1 MLCVSLALAGLLVV
15 RRLVPLPISDT
26 NNAVI
31 GITYAATYVL
41 YGLTLGFS
49 LYLGN
54 QEASEARETVEREA
68 ANLEGIVEI
77 AQQLPQPERDRIQE
91 VTESYA
97 RTVVEDEW
105 PLMGGGANSQ
115 VSSQAESLLDEL
127 QESVLGYEPET
138 SAEQALYSQGMTL
151 VFGIEDEREIRLL
164 HSRQDSHTLLWYVLV
179 VGAVITVLHSFFFG
193 SKVVW
198 LQGLSVAAMTTVI
211 VLVLSTNY
219 ELQAPFAGSARVE
232 PEAFEEVLDDTQ
244 RQQL

>member
-15 RRLVPLPISDT
+15 RRLIPLPISEST
-26 NNAVI
+26 NAVI
-31 GITYAATYVL
+31 GITYAATYML

-105 PLMGGGANSQ
+105 PLMGG
-115 VSSQAESLLDEL
+115 VR
-127 QESVLGYEPET
+127 
-138 SAEQALYSQGMTL
+138 
-151 VFGIEDEREIRLL
+151 I
-164 HSRQDSHTLLWYVLV
+164 
-179 VGAVITVLHSFFFG
+179 
-193 SKVVW
+193 
-198 LQGLSVAAMTTVI
+198 
-211 VLVLSTNY
+211 
-219 ELQAPFAGSARVE
+219 AR
-232 PEAFEEVLDDTQ
+232 
-244 RQQL
+244 